1 MLLSLTSQY
10 LILIILLQKQ
20 MFSFYTSENKG
31 HPDDFFLI
39 QLSILKFTVSF
50 YKLCRPG
57 FFLNL
62 QVNTVGNEVLLCICT
77 ELSYHTLFLSYN

>member
-31 HPDDFFLI
+31 HPVLVFVVFFFSI
-39 QLSILKFTVSF
+39 QLSILKFTVQ
-50 YKLCRPG
+50 YNK
-57 FFLNL
+57 FL
-62 QVNTVGNEVLLCICT
+62 
-77 ELSYHTLFLSYN
+77 

>member
-1 MLLSLTSQY
+1 M
-10 LILIILLQKQ
+10 I
-20 MFSFYTSENKG
+20 F
-31 HPDDFFLI
+31 FFLI

-50 YKLCRPG
+50 YELCRPG

>member
-31 HPDDFFLI
+31 HPDDFFFNSAFNI
-39 QLSILKFTVSF
+39 KIHSKF
-50 YKLCRPG
+50 L
-57 FFLNL
+57 
-62 QVNTVGNEVLLCICT
+62 
-77 ELSYHTLFLSYN
+77 

>member
-31 HPDDFFLI
+31 QPDVVFF
-39 QLSILKFTVSF
+39 
-50 YKLCRPG
+50 
-57 FFLNL
+57 FFNPAFNIKIHSAG
-62 QVNTVGNEVLLCICT
+62 Q
-77 ELSYHTLFLSYN
+77 

>member
-31 HPDDFFLI
+31 QPDFF
-39 QLSILKFTVSF
+39 
-50 YKLCRPG
+50 
-57 FFLNL
+57 FFLNTTFNIKIHSAG
-62 QVNTVGNEVLLCICT
+62 QEVFINRAGQGI
-77 ELSYHTLFLSYN
+77 F